1 VRSSP
6 DGLGSAVPSRRAFL
20 TLSLGWVVG
29 TSFLGA
35 GDVGADESRFR
46 PWNGAPTPPLALRDL
61 SGRPHTLADYRGKVV
76 VLDFWATWCDFC
88 KDEIASLTKL
98 QERLAGS
105 PLAILWVNYG
115 QSPVR
120 VREYVEQL
128 SADVRVLLDPDQ
140 DAARAWQVHMI
151 PSSFLVD
158 AEGRVRYRVI
168 GNMDWGGEDAVRTV
182 RAVALRSRCRAGQSV
197 EPGAA
202 SCSMRRLSAS
212 GTGQRQ

>member
-1 VRSSP
+1 MRSSP
-6 DGLGSAVPSRRAFL
+6 DRLSLAAPSRRGFL
-20 TLSLGWVVG
+20 TSSLGWVVG
-29 TSFLGA
+29 ASLLGA

-76 VLDFWATWCDFC
+76 LLDFWATWCDFC

-98 QERLAGS
+98 QEQLAGS

-115 QSPVR
+115 QSPAR

-140 DAARAWQVHMI
+140 DAARAWRVRVI

-158 AEGRVRYRVI
+158 AEGRVRYSVV
-168 GNMDWGGEDAVRTV
+168 GNLDWGSEDSVRTV
-182 RAVALRSRCRAGQSV
+182 RAL
-197 EPGAA
+197 
-202 SCSMRRLSAS
+202 LS
-212 GTGQRQ
+212 